1 MEKLPTGTA
10 SALLSKFV
18 LIKIE
23 AAVIGRINFSNRF
36 SLLSDLGCPRGQRAM
51 LPWMLVRAG
60 CVGKPGRSDEGAR
73 GPTGQK
79 REPGELS

>member
-23 AAVIGRINFSNRF
+23 AAVIGCINFSHRF
-36 SLLSDLGCPRGQRAM
+36 SLLADPGCPRGQHASVAM
-51 LPWMLVRAG
+51 DAEE
-60 CVGKPGRSDEGAR
+60 K
-73 GPTGQK
+73 
-79 REPGELS
+79 